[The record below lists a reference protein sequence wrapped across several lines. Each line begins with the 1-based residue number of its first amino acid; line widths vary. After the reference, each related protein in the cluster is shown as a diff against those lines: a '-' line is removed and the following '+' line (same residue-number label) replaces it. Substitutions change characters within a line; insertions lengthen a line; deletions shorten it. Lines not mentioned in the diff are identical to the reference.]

1 MTAVL
6 DPAPPAPPRPG
17 ERRRAGLP
25 AAVVASVVLTYLT
38 GWSVYA
44 LAHTGDDR
52 YAVGA
57 PGTPAEALDAEWRL
71 LSLVRTT
78 RLVASAGEPGQAGAG
93 STFVVAELERTPT
106 AATDFAFCSTVLL
119 GPDGREWEPADYGVG
134 VPSRDA
140 LSCDSEDREVGRTYG
155 FQVVY
160 LVPTR
165 FVDAVVGIALPDR
178 SSADRTAVLRPP
190 A

>member
-6 DPAPPAPPRPG
+6 DPAPPTPPGVG
-17 ERRRAGLP
+17 ERRRAWLLT
-25 AAVVASVVLTYLT
+25 AVVGLAALVYLT
-38 GWSVYA
+38 GWSVYS

-57 PGTPAEALDAEWRL
+57 PGAPATALDAEWRL

-106 AATDFAFCSTVLL
+106 AAADFAFCTTVLL
-119 GPDGREWEPADYGVG
+119 GPDGREWEPADHGVG
-134 VPSRDA
+134 VPSRDVP
-140 LSCDSEDREVGRTYG
+140 SCDSEDREAGRTYA

-165 FVDAVVGIALPDR
+165 FVDEVVGVALPDGT
-178 SSADRTAVLRPP
+178 SADRTAVLRPP
-190 A
+190 G